1 MTIDLNSKRK
11 KYHIITFCLQLLVA
25 FNTLVLYNMVKSG
38 ELALPMGLM
47 VVFHLLILL
56 GLHIVVLITCTL
68 YFKSRVSKII
78 YGVFTFGGFIMNII
92 STAPNLETSET
103 ANFFRLLSTLIMMGV
118 MITWFWMIVRD
129 IFMEQHDLTY
139 RILGAANI
147 YWLSVVIFAYVYVVL
162 ETLLPGSI
170 GLTGV
175 SNADMVGNMYK
186 LSLHATVSI
195 DHPFTNIK
203 LPLEN
208 LTLMQSA
215 ISHLFIVFL
224 VGRLLTK

>member
-1 MTIDLNSKRK
+1 MELNLKRK
-11 KYHIITFCLQLLVA
+11 RYHIITFCLQLLVA

-38 ELALPMGLM
+38 ELAIPMGLM
-47 VVFHLLILL
+47 ASFHLLILL
-56 GLHIVVLITCTL
+56 VLHIVVLITCSL
-68 YFKSRVSKII
+68 YFKSKISKII
-78 YGVFTFGGFIMNII
+78 YGIILFGGFIINIV
-92 STAPNLETSET
+92 SSAPNFQTNEI
-103 ANFFRLLSTLIMMGV
+103 ADVFRLASNLMMLVGMMV
-118 MITWFWMIVRD
+118 WFWMIVKD
-129 IFMEQHDLTY
+129 IFMEQHDLSY

-147 YWLSVVIFAYVYVVL
+147 YWLSVVIFAYVYVVF
-162 ETLLPGSI
+162 ETVLPGSM
-170 GLTGV
+170 GLSGV
-175 SNADMVGNMYK
+175 SSTDMVGNMYK